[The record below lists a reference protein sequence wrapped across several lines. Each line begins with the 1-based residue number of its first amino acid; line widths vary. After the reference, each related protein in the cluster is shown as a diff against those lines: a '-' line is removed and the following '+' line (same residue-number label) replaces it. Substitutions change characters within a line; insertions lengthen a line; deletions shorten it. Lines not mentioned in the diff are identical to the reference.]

1 MLDAEV
7 ESKLD
12 HDTRTSNRSKREA
25 PEARSN
31 LESAAVPR
39 GYEQR
44 GGDSFS
50 ECELHTLL

>member
-1 MLDAEV
+1 MRDAEV

-12 HDTRTSNRSKREA
+12 HDTRTSNRSEREA